1 MSVLSARWDT
11 GVAISHS
18 HPDLLRHIVRE
29 GVPGNVLEIGVA
41 GGGSAL
47 CLMELVENQDNFIVT
62 VDPWGS
68 KPYATSGARYGE
80 NFQRGALA
88 VLGEWANKANVN
100 WHHFK
105 MDSRDALALMAESVC
120 WYGGQAR
127 EYKWSTVFLD
137 GEHTIEYVT
146 DELNLLT
153 MTDNLAA
160 GGVIFIDNANH
171 AQSTE
176 PGGLR
181 GAPRGD
187 SMQAAITQ
195 WCEVNGF
202 AVTFIPYPDG
212 DLLAELRRR
221 T

>member
-1 MSVLSARWDT
+1 MSDRWDT

-18 HPDLLRHIVRE
+18 HPDLLRYMVE
-29 GVPGNVLEIGVA
+29 TGTPGNVLEIGVA

-47 CLMELVENQDNFIVT
+47 CLMELVTSQDNFIVT
-62 VDPWGS
+62 VDPWGG

-88 VLGEWANKANVN
+88 VLGEWANKTNVN

-153 MTDNLAA
+153 MTGNVAA
-160 GGVIFIDNANH
+160 DGVIFIDNANH
-171 AQSTE
+171 SQDAEQNA
-176 PGGLR
+176 LR
-181 GAPRGD
+181 GAPRGEL
-187 SMQAAITQ
+187 MQQAIAQ
-195 WCEVNGF
+195 WAEANGY
-202 AVTFIPYPDG
+202 AVKFIPYPDG
-212 DLLAELRRR
+212 DLLAELRGAR
-221 T
+221 